1 MANSTLNLP
10 YFDLILKQL
19 DKGDPL
25 FEQAFGRHV
34 HWGYWADPAQAL
46 YTAQDYG
53 EAAEQLSVE
62 IYSVAKV
69 QNHQSIL
76 DVGCG
81 VGGTLASLNEHFANV
96 SLYGLNIDERQ
107 LERARR
113 SVIAQAEN
121 TIEFK
126 QGDACALPFADES
139 MDVVLAVECIFH
151 FGDRQRFFQE
161 VLRVLKPGGRLAI
174 SDFAPLEFD
183 GLPAFLWQSPPI
195 LPSFYGE
202 FDATFTLSKYRNMS
216 EQVGFEL
223 MQERDITHNTLPTY
237 GYFQRLPFVLDISV
251 DLLPAIAQTLLLEG
265 VSRLGLLRYMILSW
279 QKPPIMPVV

>member
-1 MANSTLNLP
+1 MAISTVNFP

-19 DKGDPL
+19 DRCDPT
-25 FEQAFGRHV
+25 FEQAFSRHV
-34 HWGYWADPAQAL
+34 HWGYWAEPDRAL
-46 YTAQDYG
+46 YTAKDYG
-53 EAAEQLSVE
+53 DAAEQLSVE

-81 VGGTLASLNEHFANV
+81 VGGTLASLNEHLAHVN
-96 SLYGLNIDERQ
+96 LYGLNIDERQ

-113 SVIAQAEN
+113 TVVAKAEN
-121 TIEFK
+121 AIEFK

-139 MDVVLAVECIFH
+139 IDVVLAVECIFH
-151 FGDRQRFFQE
+151 FADRQRFFQE

-174 SDFAPLEFD
+174 SDFTPLEFD
-183 GLPAFLWQSPPI
+183 GWPAFLWQSPPI

-202 FDATFTLSKYRNMS
+202 FDATFTTQKYRSMS

-223 MQERDITHNTLPTY
+223 MQERDITRNTLPTY
-237 GYFQRLPFVLDISV
+237 GYFQRLPFTLDISPN
-251 DLLPAIAQTLLLEG
+251 LFLAIAQTLLLEG

-279 QKPPIMPVV
+279 QKPQT